1 MTCSAASSRIVLAAP
16 ITLAEIETRF
26 AVRIED
32 RDAVTFDNGSASLR
46 ARRTRRL
53 GAVVLAE
60 QIKPVAPDAGTA
72 RTLAEGIVRLGLD
85 KLPWSK
91 AALQFRTRVEFLR
104 KAEGDEWPDLSDQGL
119 ANSAAD
125 WLEPILIDKTSR
137 GAVGADEISDAVM
150 NALPWQLRRRHGDEG
165 PAQLTTPP

>member
-1 MTCSAASSRIVLAAP
+1 MAP
-16 ITLAEIETRF
+16 ITLAEIEARF
-26 AVRIED
+26 ADKIED
-32 RDAVTFDNGSASLR
+32 RDAVTFDAGSASLR
-46 ARRTRRL
+46 ARRTRRH
-53 GAVVLAE
+53 GSIVLAE
-60 QIKPVAPDAGTA
+60 QIKQVSPDADTA
-72 RTLAEGIVRLGLD
+72 HTLADGIVRLGLD

-104 KAEGDEWPDLSDQGL
+104 KADGEEWPDLSDEGL
-119 ANSAAD
+119 AQTAAD